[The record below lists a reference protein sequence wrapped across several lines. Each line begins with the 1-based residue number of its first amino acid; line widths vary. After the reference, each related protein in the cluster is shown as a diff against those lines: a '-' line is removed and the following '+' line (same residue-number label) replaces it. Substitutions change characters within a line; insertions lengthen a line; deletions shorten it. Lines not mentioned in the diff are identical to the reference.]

1 MKLQH
6 PAVFDIEDILKI
18 VDVNNVKQLVKNI
31 AVYGNKQDPDLY
43 KPLTY
48 MGDCW
53 ELFSEYFFK
62 YFNGDHTLTYTV
74 DYEPNLEYDR
84 GIDARGISTL
94 DGKPNF
100 IQDKFKLDPTAY
112 LNNSDNISNILADA
126 VINENLQYNGKN
138 IIVFTSCQG
147 VHPKHAMSNVHCIGI
162 KQISRRV
169 DKNIDFWDTFK
180 KVIEETTVN
189 LNE

>member
-1 MKLQH
+1 M
-6 PAVFDIEDILKI
+6 F
-18 VDVNNVKQLVKNI
+18 
-31 AVYGNKQDPDLY
+31 
-43 KPLTY
+43 
-48 MGDCW
+48 
-53 ELFSEYFFK
+53 
-62 YFNGDHTLTYTV
+62 
-74 DYEPNLEYDR
+74 
-84 GIDARGISTL
+84 
-94 DGKPNF
+94 
-100 IQDKFKLDPTAY
+100 
-112 LNNSDNISNILADA
+112 NISNILADA